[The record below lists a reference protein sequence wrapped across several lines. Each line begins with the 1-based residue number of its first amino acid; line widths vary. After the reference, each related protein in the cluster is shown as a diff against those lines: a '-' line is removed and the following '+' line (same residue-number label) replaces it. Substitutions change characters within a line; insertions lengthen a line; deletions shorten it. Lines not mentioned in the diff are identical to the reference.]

1 MDCKKIELLHI
12 LIVHLILHKI
22 KNQLKMDYQIFD
34 DLINLIK
41 NDGYV
46 CTCET
51 SDNEFYYCK
60 STDSFDKDD
69 KRIIKFK
76 YNSVIFPP
84 IYYDLYSVDFL
95 IVRIRIFKKGEYYQ
109 ICVDVD
115 ECDFTDKLENI
126 SLHIT
131 NTKKLTNIYK
141 YFNQIFCDYKL
152 DNLSSMIDKISQK
165 KDFAI
170 SKLFDRSSEFDND
183 LVFSQIN
190 IVMSTRL
197 SKYIKKDKCE
207 KFVINGDFLA
217 KRKKD
222 DTVINYIDF
231 SANSKKQQTE
241 IVDILNSYYDD
252 LKIIEIPYKNEIIF
266 EIKGQEFIRNFWHK
280 YEERFYFVVNEEF
293 VL

>member
-1 MDCKKIELLHI
+1 
-12 LIVHLILHKI
+12 
-22 KNQLKMDYQIFD
+22 MDYQIFD
-34 DLINLIK
+34 DLINLIE
-41 NDGYV
+41 NNGYV

-60 STDSFDKDD
+60 SKDFFDKDD

-84 IYYDLYSVDFL
+84 MHHDLYSANFL
-95 IVRIRIFKKGEYYQ
+95 IVRTRILKKREYYQ

-115 ECDFTDKLENI
+115 ECDFTDKSENI
-126 SLHIT
+126 SVHIA
-131 NTKKLTNIYK
+131 NTKKVINIYK

-152 DNLSSMIDKISQK
+152 DNLNSMIEKISQK
-165 KDFAI
+165 KDFVI
-170 SKLFDRSSEFDND
+170 SKSFDGSFEFDD
-183 LVFSQIN
+183 GLVFSQIN
-190 IVMSTRL
+190 IVMSTRF

-207 KFVINGDFLA
+207 KFVINGDSLA
-217 KRKKD
+217 KKED
-222 DTVINYIDF
+222 DIVINYIDL

-252 LKIIEIPYKNEIIF
+252 LKIIEIPHKNEIIF

-280 YEERFYFVVNEEF
+280 YEERFYLVVNEEF
-293 VL
+293 VI